1 MRQAMSDGI
10 YAAYTGAIASLEDLE
25 VIANNV
31 ANVGTAGFRRHQTNF
46 ESVYGNQL
54 SFVRASSSRI
64 DLSPGSRQLTSNP
77 LHAAI
82 DGDGFFAVTRADG
95 TELYTRRGDFRI
107 DAGGQ
112 LVLPN
117 GLVVQGEGGSLV
129 VPEGARAE
137 LTRDG
142 TLTTETGPIGRLR
155 QVRFGDAS
163 ELEKVGESLLA
174 AVGGAVPEDVSSPGV
189 AVGFVESSNVNLAAE
204 MVGLIQAS
212 RAFEAAMRTVVID
225 DELTQAVI
233 NRMLT

>member
-1 MRQAMSDGI
+1 MSDGI
-10 YAAYTGAIASLEDLE
+10 YAAYSGAIASLEDLE

-46 ESVYGNQL
+46 ESVYGHQL

-64 DLSPGSRQLTSNP
+64 DLSPGSRQLTNNP

-82 DGDGFFAVTRADG
+82 EGDGFFAVTRADG
-95 TELYTRRGDFRI
+95 TELYTRRGDFHI
-107 DAGGQ
+107 DAGGR

-117 GLVVQGEGGSLV
+117 GLPVQGEAGSLV
-129 VPEGARAE
+129 IPEGSRAE

-142 TLTTETGPIGRLR
+142 TVMTEAGPIGRLR
-155 QVRFGDAS
+155 QVRFSDPS
-163 ELEKVGESLLA
+163 VLEKVGESLLA
-174 AVGGAVPEDVSSPGV
+174 AAGAVPEDVDNPGV
-189 AVGFVESSNVNLAAE
+189 AVGSVESSNVNLAAE

-212 RAFEAAMRTVVID
+212 RAFEAAMRSVVID

-233 NRMLT
+233 DRMLA

>member
-1 MRQAMSDGI
+1 MSDGI
-10 YAAYTGAIASLEDLE
+10 YAAYSGAIASLEDLE

-54 SFVRASSSRI
+54 SFVRASTSRI
-64 DLSPGSRQLTSNP
+64 DMSPGSRQLTNNR

-82 DGDGFFAVTRADG
+82 EGDGFFAVTRSDG

-107 DAGGQ
+107 DASGQ

-117 GLVVQGEGGSLV
+117 GIPVLGEAGSLV
-129 VPEGARAE
+129 IPEGSRAE
-137 LTRDG
+137 LTPDG
-142 TLTTETGPIGRLR
+142 TLMTEAGPIGRLR
-155 QVRFGDAS
+155 QVRFTDS
-163 ELEKVGESLLA
+163 SVLEKVGESLLA
-174 AVGGAVPEDVSSPGV
+174 AAAGAAAEDGDTPGV

-212 RAFEAAMRTVVID
+212 RAFEAAMRSVVID

-233 NRMLT
+233 DRILA